1 MIHTTTILTRAATK
15 NACIDHAP
23 FTMKRR
29 TERKAVPPNAIAG
42 CAVVEMPAAVAQV
55 GTASDPTYGLLA
67 AKYPRILR
75 QSYVR

>member
-1 MIHTTTILTRAATK
+1 
-15 NACIDHAP
+15 
-23 FTMKRR
+23 MKRR
-29 TERKAVPPNAIAG
+29 AERKAVPPNAVAG